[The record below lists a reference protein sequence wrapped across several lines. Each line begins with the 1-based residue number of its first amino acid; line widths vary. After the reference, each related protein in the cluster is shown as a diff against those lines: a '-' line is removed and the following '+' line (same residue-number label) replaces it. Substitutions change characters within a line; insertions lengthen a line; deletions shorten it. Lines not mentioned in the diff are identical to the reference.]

1 MNPESIPVIDIHEL
15 KNCETLASLDTACR
29 EWGFFQVINHGIPEE
44 AIANTL
50 AAAHAFFAQPISV
63 KRLISRTREN
73 PWGFYDRELTKNVR
87 DWKQIYDYGPADGA
101 RVRPQWPDGLPE
113 FRRTILA
120 YYRHSEHLAFRLLAA
135 ISTNLGMSPG
145 YLSRGFGADHTSF
158 LRLNYYPACPNPA
171 HPESLFR
178 PKSGHLG
185 VGPHTDSGA
194 LTLLLQ
200 DDQPGLEVFRN
211 GQWHLVK
218 PRRDA
223 IVVNIGDMV
232 QVWSNDVYFAA
243 VHRVIADVAKP
254 RFSIPFFLNPEY
266 RTNYAPLPT
275 MISKSQ
281 PAHYRAINWAE
292 FRSGRASGDFA
303 DYGEEIQIQQY
314 RTSA

>member
-1 MNPESIPVIDIHEL
+1 MNSKSIPIIDIHEL
-15 KNCETLASLDTACR
+15 KNSETLALLDTACR
-29 EWGFFQVINHGIPEE
+29 DWGFFQVINHGIPKE
-44 AIANTL
+44 AIAEVM
-50 AAAHAFFAQPISV
+50 AAAHAFFALPIEV
-63 KRLISRTREN
+63 KRRISRTREN
-73 PWGFYDRELTKNVR
+73 PWGFYDRELTKNVQ

-101 RVRPQWPDGLPE
+101 GIRPQWPKGLPE

-120 YYRHSEHLAFRLLAA
+120 WYRHSERLAFRLLAA

-158 LRLNYYPACPNPA
+158 LRLNYYPACPAPE
-171 HPESLFR
+171 HPQGLAP
-178 PKSGHLG
+178 PKRGHLG

-211 GQWHLVK
+211 GEWSLVE

-243 VHRVIADVAKP
+243 IHRVVADVAKP
-254 RFSIPFFLNPEY
+254 RFSIPFFLSPEY
-266 RTNYAPLPT
+266 RTNYAPLST
-275 MISKSQ
+275 MITKNR

-292 FRSGRASGDFA
+292 FRSNRAKGDFA
-303 DYGEEIQIQQY
+303 DYGEEIQIQHY
-314 RTSA
+314 RISA